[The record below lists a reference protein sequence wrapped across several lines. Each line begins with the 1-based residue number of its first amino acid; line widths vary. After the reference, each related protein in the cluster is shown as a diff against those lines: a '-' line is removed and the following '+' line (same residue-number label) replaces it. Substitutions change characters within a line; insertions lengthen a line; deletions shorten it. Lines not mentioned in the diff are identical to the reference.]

1 MIHSMTGFASVRRR
15 FGDTE
20 IVWEIKTVNHRY
32 LEMSPR
38 LPRDWSGIEPLL
50 RERLAKALKRGKVD
64 CNLKLERTADEAGGL
79 AVDNQLLA
87 ELAAAMDAVQAS
99 VHGLAQANVLDVL
112 RWDGILLDSK
122 EDNEALRS
130 AIFDALNDLIGELV
144 AFRQREGES
153 LKGLMLTR
161 CEELLR
167 ATDAVAQHLP
177 KVKSHWRERL
187 VQRIEE
193 LDIEVDPVRLEQE
206 VLFAAQK
213 MDVAEE
219 TDRLRLHIQEVRNT
233 LDKDESIGRRLD
245 FLMQELNR
253 ETNTIASKSVDSAV
267 TQLTVDMKV
276 LIEQMREQ
284 VQNIE

>member
-32 LEMSPR
+32 LEISPR
-38 LPRDWSGIEPLL
+38 LPRDWSNFEPLL
-50 RERLAKALKRGKVD
+50 RDRVGKRLKRGKVD
-64 CNLKLERTADEAGGL
+64 CSLKLEVAEGGASLNVDSAVL
-79 AVDNQLLA
+79 AQLS
-87 ELAAAMDAVQAS
+87 EAMDKVQAS
-99 VHGLAQANVLDVL
+99 VHGLAQASVLDVL
-112 RWDGILLDSK
+112 RWDGVLADVA
-122 EDNEALRS
+122 EDAEALRE
-130 AIFDALNDLIGELV
+130 AALKALVEVLDELV
-144 AFRQREGES
+144 AFRHREGES
-153 LKGLMLTR
+153 LKVLMLTR
-161 CEELLR
+161 CNELVA
-167 ATDAVAQHLP
+167 ATAEIEQRFPD
-177 KVKSHWRERL
+177 VKAHWRERL
-187 VQRIEE
+187 VSRIEE
-193 LDIEVDPVRLEQE
+193 LDVEVDPARLEQE
-206 VLFAAQK
+206 LLFTAQK

-219 TDRLRLHIQEVRNT
+219 LDRLTLHIQEVRNT